1 MAGIEI
7 HWSGLIKVAEVSL
20 VFGVGIVA
28 IFALGVLGMARA
40 DAAKSAPAGSAARVS
55 GLAGAGVAF
64 LACGAGLLYG
74 LYLLIPQFH

>member
-1 MAGIEI
+1 
-7 HWSGLIKVAEVSL
+7 
-20 VFGVGIVA
+20 
-28 IFALGVLGMARA
+28 
-40 DAAKSAPAGSAARVS
+40 VS